1 MNEQI
6 ESLSDVLF
14 EQLESMRDITEELT
28 IRLLALEERVSNLRN
43 DG

>member
-1 MNEQI
+1 MTEQL
-6 ESLSDVLF
+6 ESLSDMLF
-14 EQLESMRDITEELT
+14 DQLESMRDITEELT